1 MCGGLEFQKRSSR
14 LTQPELIEGIRGSGA
29 GVDAVRVFF
38 PSPKAAIPVEREFR
52 VDGES
57 DLWLPWGRRKEEPGD
72 WPEGGWARA
81 ESLGKAYW
89 TRWAPAEVVIRPSRW
104 MEKDRQKKSWWFD
117 VEPGTGILCLRLDK
131 APGTPLYVVT
141 EAATGDFLADIHHR
155 IPKLVQG

>member
-1 MCGGLEFQKRSSR
+1 MCGGLEFQKRSAR

-38 PSPKAAIPVEREFR
+38 PNPRAAIQ
-52 VDGES
+52 VDPDS

-81 ESLGKAYW
+81 ESLGKTFW
-89 TRWAPAEVVIRPSRW
+89 TRWAPAEVVIHPSRW
-104 MEKDRQKKSWWFD
+104 MEKDPARKSWWF
-117 VEPGTGILCLRLDK
+117 EMEAGTGILCLRLDR
-131 APGTPLYVVT
+131 APGSPLYVVT